1 MKNSSTPSRLLLSDV
16 KSWLKENQTLLGFLI
31 IQAIAIVAYAVK
43 LETRVSTMETR
54 GAQFTVARMDAL
66 SERITVLEQKIDR
79 NTDSVQRIT
88 EIMTKNLSVNPV
100 PK

>member
-1 MKNSSTPSRLLLSDV
+1 MSDV

>member
-1 MKNSSTPSRLLLSDV
+1 MSGADI
-16 KSWLKENQTLLGFLI
+16 KSWMKDNQTLLGFLI

-54 GAQFTVARMDAL
+54 GAAFTVTRIDSL

-79 NTDSVQRIT
+79 NQVSIERIVET
-88 EIMTKNLSVNPV
+88 MTKNLSVNPL
-100 PK
+100 PGGK